1 MRHEAQATASFR
13 SLRLAALAALALAA
27 GCASGNVLEQ
37 AEIDRSIVTGAIDTA
52 AVAYPDEALR
62 RDAET
67 LRDAAAAAALPLA
80 SPLSWSNVETGSDG
94 VITDVFET
102 AVNGRACRRF
112 MATRAAYD
120 GISVVSGEA
129 CPAAGGRWTLRSFE

>member
-1 MRHEAQATASFR
+1 M
-13 SLRLAALAALALAA
+13 RLAAIAALAFAA

-37 AEIDRSIVTGAIDTA
+37 AAIDRSIVTGT
-52 AVAYPDEALR
+52 VATSSVTYPDEALR
-62 RDAET
+62 RDAEAM
-67 LRDAAAAAALPLA
+67 RDAAGAAELPLA

-102 AVNGRACRRF
+102 SVNGRTCRRF

-120 GISVVSGEA
+120 GVSVVSGEA
-129 CPAAGGRWTLRSFE
+129 CPFSGGRWTLRSFE